1 MIKVKIISQNL
12 YQWNLLSSSFF
23 LVYRTLY
30 ITLWKC
36 YNWPY
41 TAEWCA
47 QIVQVQIPTLQ
58 LTSVVPH
65 HPSLSCLHPPPPLPL
80 LSPSLPPHWNLW
92 YIGIVLFSLLL
103 SCSHCCS
110 SPFYRL
116 FWVLA
121 GSVGGDGK
129 VPRSVS
135 SLSALSLLLTL
146 FSIVSLLPSPHLLLI
161 FSSLLW
167 VLADRVGC

>member
-23 LVYRTLY
+23 FVYRTLY

-47 QIVQVQIPTLQ
+47 QIVQSPNSHTPADICGA
-58 LTSVVPH
+58 TS
-65 HPSLSCLHPPPPLPL
+65 SFSF
-80 LSPSLPPHWNLW
+80 LSPPTTSSPFVVSLPPHWNLW

-135 SLSALSLLLTL
+135 SLSALSLPLTL